1 MNMAAPAGPEPT
13 CPIEAVFGTAD
24 YLRYPCT
31 YGKGHDGP
39 HSFESPD
46 PPSVADLTAT
56 ETF

>member
-1 MNMAAPAGPEPT
+1 MIMTDPG

-31 YGKGHDGP
+31 YSKGHAGP

-46 PPSVADLTAT
+46 PPSAADLSAT